1 MSTDKSVGR
10 HVGRRALSGGPA
22 PKDPSRGTGVSRRRT
37 AASTAEIDSGALTL
51 LAAHPIFGALRKE
64 DLRRLSAMAA
74 STILKRGHVIFKKGD
89 AGNSLY
95 AIRSGSVKI
104 AAPGEDG
111 REAMFNILSEG
122 ELFGEVALLDG
133 QPRTA
138 DAVAIADC
146 ELVTLSRGDFL
157 QLLHRE
163 PKVAIK
169 IIELLCARL
178 RTAGEHFED
187 VLFLNAAERLAKTLL
202 RLPYRALPCNTRR
215 VTITQQEISQMIG
228 LSRESTNKQ
237 LRTWEGRGWLKIVR
251 GGVVLLDLD
260 AITNV
265 SRRDTTALDDMASG
279 A

>member
-1 MSTDKSVGR
+1 MV
-10 HVGRRALSGGPA
+10 
-22 PKDPSRGTGVSRRRT
+22 
-37 AASTAEIDSGALTL
+37 
-51 LAAHPIFGALRKE
+51 
-64 DLRRLSAMAA
+64 A

-95 AIRSGSVKI
+95 AIRNGSVKI
-104 AAPGEDG
+104 AALGEDG

-138 DAVAIADC
+138 DAVAITDC

-215 VTITQQEISQMIG
+215 VMITQQEISQMIG

-237 LRTWEGRGWLKIVR
+237 LRIWEGRGWLKIVR

-260 AITNV
+260 AITNAG
-265 SRRDTTALDDMASG
+265 RRDTTALDDTASR

>member
-1 MSTDKSVGR
+1 MNTDKSVDR
-10 HVGRRALSGGPA
+10 RVGRRASSSPV
-22 PKDPSRGTGVSRRRT
+22 PEEPSRGTDVSRRRT
-37 AASTAEIDSGALTL
+37 VGSKGEIGGGALSL
-51 LAAHPIFGALRKE
+51 LAAHPIFGALRDE
-64 DLRRLSAMAA
+64 DLRRLSAITA
-74 STILKRGHVIFKKGD
+74 STVLKRGHVIFKKGD

-104 AAPGEDG
+104 AVPGADG
-111 REAMFNILSEG
+111 REAMFNILGDG

-138 DAVAIADC
+138 DAVAITDC
-146 ELVTLSRGDFL
+146 ELVTLRRGDFL

-178 RTAGEHFED
+178 RAAGEHFED
-187 VLFLNAAERLAKTLL
+187 ILFLNTAERLAKTLL
-202 RLPYRALPCNTRR
+202 RLPYKALPSNTRR

-237 LRTWEGRGWLKIVR
+237 LRIWEGRRWLKIVR

-260 AITNV
+260 AITNAA
-265 SRRDTTALDDMASG
+265 RHDTTALDDTPSKAK
-279 A
+279 